1 MGKGK
6 ISWANI
12 TKEKLL
18 ELSGNIREQLIQ
30 KNDTMQHKLHNK
42 EW

>member
-1 MGKGK
+1 MGKET

-30 KNDTMQHKLHNK
+30 KGYTMQHKLYK
-42 EW
+42 KGW